1 MVKSYLNQEKLYKIK
16 NISKKIMSPSRKKVI
31 KKSFIWASNKKRLR
45 VYQGI
50 YFSQRIAKK
59 YSWKFKERYSK
70 RIFIAKKRKVFKY
83 TYKHQKSMRALRHM
97 VKSKL
102 PKLFFEPWKKT
113 KLIWTEKQKW
123 LHVTYNKYRRL
134 RLKDRIDFFR
144 TNVGKLLLETELA
157 SHVYPQSNLCW
168 LSRRQFQTKLTK
180 KLILLTTKFKQKKL
194 QKQESLFGIKEKLN
208 LERIE
213 RASHFHY
220 LRIYFR
226 SKIPVK
232 RNHNYLMSM
241 HRRNWW
247 YENLIQKRKKPPSV
261 KRFLLDRPKTAF
273 QSYWKQ
279 QKREPW
285 KDSLL
290 FKRALYSGFGEIM
303 RKENK
308 FRPLKMRFYLR
319 HKNPRYEKRNRLYQR
334 NTKLLANFRQRN
346 RIRADKAARI
356 KQIAGKILRPFY
368 GHLGF
373 KQMST
378 LVKKSRRIKS
388 KRISRNEIILNHL
401 ENRLDVVVYRLNFAP
416 SILWARRLIWGGSI
430 FVTNLKKT
438 YFWDLMYSSLKKFAF
453 PLKLRDPKKL
463 YSQTLWKPHRHLAQ
477 YKFLGEPN
485 KKISYLVQPEDI
497 IQCGGGAL
505 INNFQSDSIL
515 LQKPIPSHLLTLSK
529 DEIFWYMRFQQF
541 KRHSWKEWEQ
551 VTDTMKSA
559 VFLHP
564 VKFEDLGPHDRV
576 QESFFRWAI
585 L

>member
-1 MVKSYLNQEKLYKIK
+1 MIKSYSKQKKVYKTK
-16 NISKKIMSPSRKKVI
+16 DRQKKIPSVLKRTFG
-31 KKSFIWASNKKRLR
+31 KKSFSAYSKARLR
-45 VYQGI
+45 TGEKPPSNLQGVFLLRRI
-50 YFSQRIAKK
+50 IRKHKWKAQDSLRKRILIAKK
-59 YSWKFKERYSK
+59 KYIW
-70 RIFIAKKRKVFKY
+70 KY

-102 PKLFFEPWKKT
+102 PRLFFKPWKKI
-113 KLIWTEKQKW
+113 KLTWTEKQKW
-123 LHVTYNKYRRL
+123 LHVAYNRYRLL
-134 RLKDRIDFFR
+134 RHKDRVDFFR
-144 TNVGKLLLETELA
+144 TYIGRLLLATELA
-157 SHVYPQSNLCW
+157 SYSYPKSNFCW
-168 LSRRQFQTKLTK
+168 LSKFEFHRKLK
-180 KLILLTTKFKQKKL
+180 RELQKKL
-194 QKQESLFGIKEKLN
+194 QKRKKIIDKHG
-208 LERIE
+208 LERAIKL
-213 RASHFHY
+213 HY
-220 LRIYFR
+220 SRIYFG
-226 SKIPVK
+226 SKVSAK
-232 RNHNYLMSM
+232 KNYYRLMTI
-241 HRRNWW
+241 HRRGWW
-247 YENLIQKRKKPPSV
+247 YENLIQKRKKPLSV
-261 KRFLLDRPKTAF
+261 KKFTLDRPKTAF
-273 QSYWKQ
+273 QSFWKQ

-290 FKRALYSGFGEIM
+290 FKRALYSGSGEIL

-308 FRPLKMRFYLR
+308 FRYLKMRSYLR
-319 HKNPRYEKRNRLYQR
+319 YKNPRYEKRNRLYQR

-373 KQMST
+373 KQMT
-378 LVKKSRRIKS
+378 KLVKKSKRLKS
-388 KRISRNEIILNHL
+388 KLISRNEILLNHL

-438 YFWDLMYSSLKKFAF
+438 HFWDLMYSSLKKFAF

-463 YSQTLWKPHRHLAQ
+463 YSHTLWKPHRELAK

-497 IQCGGGAL
+497 IQCTGGVL
-505 INNFQSDSIL
+505 MNNFKSDFNL
-515 LQKPIPSHLLTLSK
+515 LQKPIPSHLLTLPK
-529 DEIFWYMRFQQF
+529 DKLVWSMRFQQYQRYSF
-541 KRHSWKEWEQ
+541 KEWEQ
-551 VTDTMKSA
+551 VTDTVKSA

-564 VKFEDLGPHDRV
+564 VQFEDLGPKDRV

>member
-1 MVKSYLNQEKLYKIK
+1 MIKSNSKLKKVYKTK
-16 NISKKIMSPSRKKVI
+16 DRKKKIPSVSKRTLG
-31 KKSFIWASNKKRLR
+31 KKSFSAYSKRTGKKPSSALLGIFLLR
-45 VYQGI
+45 RIIRKHKWKAQDSFRKRI
-50 YFSQRIAKK
+50 PIAKK
-59 YSWKFKERYSK
+59 PN
-70 RIFIAKKRKVFKY
+70 ILKY

-102 PKLFFEPWKKT
+102 PRLFFKPWKKI
-113 KLIWTEKQKW
+113 KLTWTEKQKW
-123 LHVTYNKYRRL
+123 LHVAYNRYRSL
-134 RLKDRIDFFR
+134 RLKDRVDFFR
-144 TNVGKLLLETELA
+144 TYIGRLLLATELA
-157 SHVYPQSNLCW
+157 SYGYPKSNFCW
-168 LSRRQFQTKLTK
+168 LSKLELQR
-180 KLILLTTKFKQKKL
+180 KLKRELQKKL
-194 QKQESLFGIKEKLN
+194 QKRLQKRKKTLDKQR
-208 LERIE
+208 LERLIKLHHS
-213 RASHFHY
+213 RF
-220 LRIYFR
+220 YFG
-226 SKIPVK
+226 SKISAK
-232 RNHNYLMSM
+232 KNYYRLMTI
-241 HRRNWW
+241 HRRGWW
-247 YENLIQKRKKPPSV
+247 YENLIQKRKKPLSA
-261 KRFLLDRPKTAF
+261 KKFTLDRPKTAF
-273 QSYWKQ
+273 QSFWKQ

-290 FKRALYSGFGEIM
+290 FKRALYSGSGEIL

-308 FRPLKMRFYLR
+308 FRYLKMRSYLR
-319 HKNPRYEKRNRLYQR
+319 YKNPRYEKRNRLYQR

-373 KQMST
+373 KQMT
-378 LVKKSRRIKS
+378 KLVKKSKRLKS
-388 KRISRNEIILNHL
+388 KLISRNEVLLNHL

-438 YFWDLMYSSLKKFAF
+438 HFWDLMYSSLKKFAF

-463 YSQTLWKPHRHLAQ
+463 YSHTLWKPHRQLAK

-497 IQCGGGAL
+497 IQCTGGIL
-505 INNFQSDSIL
+505 MNNFKSDFTL
-515 LQKPIPSHLLTLSK
+515 LQKPIPSHLLTLPK
-529 DEIFWYMRFQQF
+529 DKLVWSMRFQQYQ
-541 KRHSWKEWEQ
+541 RHSFKEWEQ
-551 VTDTMKSA
+551 VTDTVKSA

-564 VKFEDLGPHDRV
+564 VQFEDLGPKDRV